1 LPGSE
6 IFSLGTLGCNFAC
19 SFCQNY
25 DISQATRELKLKF
38 LDKNEQQLRLAELT
52 DYGQWLEPEQIVGY
66 CVENNIPSV
75 AFTYNEPAIFFEYAF
90 DTARLAKKSGLKS
103 VFVSNGYESDEA
115 LLKIRPYLDAIN
127 IDLKAFSEDF
137 YLKTCRAKL
146 APVLET
152 IKKVHELGIWLEITT
167 LVIPGKNDSEKELS
181 DIAEFIASIDKNI
194 PWHVTK
200 FHPDYKML
208 DVNETPL
215 ETLELAYSF
224 GKKAGLNFVYVGNVS
239 SEHESTFCPNCGKLL
254 IRRNWYDVEVLGIK
268 NGKCDN
274 CKTKIPGV
282 WK

>member
-1 LPGSE
+1 
-6 IFSLGTLGCNFAC
+6 
-19 SFCQNY
+19 
-25 DISQATRELKLKF
+25 
-38 LDKNEQQLRLAELT
+38 
-52 DYGQWLEPEQIVGY
+52 
-66 CVENNIPSV
+66 
-75 AFTYNEPAIFFEYAF
+75 
-90 DTARLAKKSGLKS
+90 
-103 VFVSNGYESDEA
+103 
-115 LLKIRPYLDAIN
+115 YLDAIN